1 MAIFQLE
8 IVDED
13 VQRVFDAVCG
23 SYGWLAELPN
33 PDYVEGGEA
42 PKTIPNPETQGDF
55 THRKVR
61 EYLSEIV
68 AAALLCAGGTFG
80 YKQHD
85 LEQQRTSSLLF
96 PVSKWQ
102 SRC

>member
-13 VQRVFDAVCG
+13 VQRVFDAVCA

-42 PKTIPNPETQGDF
+42 PETIPNPETQGDF

-68 AAALLCAGGTFG
+68 AAYEIKLA
-80 YKQHD
+80 KQTA
-85 LEQQRTSSLLF
+85 QQSLNTSVEISD
-96 PVSKWQ
+96 PEA
-102 SRC
+102 

>member
-68 AAALLCAGGTFG
+68 AAYEIKLA
-80 YKQHD
+80 KQTA
-85 LEQQRTSSLLF
+85 QQSLNTSVGISD
-96 PVSKWQ
+96 PEA
-102 SRC
+102 